1 MTLWTNVLK
10 RMKLIKEMKQ
20 QSGSI
25 LVISALMLPVMLGCL
40 GFAYDFGNLYVHKSR
55 LQNIADA
62 AALAGGRAYLD
73 SQKKPTGTK
82 DESDEMPGL
91 MGGEEVFY
99 QVGKTPERNYS
110 NHWDADN
117 AADDYISKNIVNL
130 GTSVTSDQ
138 FSHFALK
145 TEGMS
150 GRVFYRIGL
159 YEDVPLHFLPV
170 IGMKKEQK
178 VRAGAIALIDDGM
191 GVGAG
196 KALFD
201 NLFVVKDGI
210 SLGSDVGVDAQGNI
224 NGTFDGG
231 IVFATGKDFAAGD
244 VSGVT
249 EYFYTLAEKNY
260 QTDHDGLSVT
270 DLIATHPNMGGK
282 AVWDNSIAL
291 ESSVS
296 GFIDKLHKIHLDLK
310 KNTVNSN
317 NGVLNNF
324 TTSSIGKYRSED
336 KHARD
341 NHFTINQAGGI
352 VTHYLHT
359 EDNKKKYVFCYPRLE
374 KEDYLDKN
382 ENDLPK
388 AEDYL
393 GKAYWLSHSTT
404 NKNLYY
410 SFLTEGYKFNN
421 SNNGK
426 VCFTYV
432 TDTGGNQIFC
442 DRTTDTYWCFNFYRK
457 NVVKNDQGVPV
468 VTYKQLTTKNDK
480 LVKESD
486 DDKAVTFSYMYGGN
500 EPKFNFTIKKVEQD
514 LSKIRQLNEPQV
526 RYSNVYHWEQEGEPE
541 LKITV
546 DEKMAG
552 GDYEPF
558 YLILTGGVGFPKE
571 EYKVPIKIKV
581 NVSNE
586 RPFIFCNLTENE
598 ITEFSIKPG
607 AAFKGVIYSPFAK
620 VVNTVY
626 TNNDGSVASGGS
638 RKSFK
643 GNIIAKGLEIQDGE
657 VNWASHNFLAD
668 DSDLKKVS
676 DDAAKAQ
683 EKRKQDAIKFVKDD
697 LNISD
702 EEWSDPGWFHNNF
715 TTDEAKTRFKN
726 AWNDLRQTLWSTTGL
741 DMPDWPWKEG
751 GKPTDPDQHHYSV
764 SSIHDDT
771 SGETLRL
778 TNFRTEYTIEPYINP
793 FNNLYLPE

>member
-1 MTLWTNVLK
+1 M
-10 RMKLIKEMKQ
+10 
-20 QSGSI
+20 
-25 LVISALMLPVMLGCL
+25 
-40 GFAYDFGNLYVHKSR
+40 
-55 LQNIADA
+55 
-62 AALAGGRAYLD
+62 
-73 SQKKPTGTK
+73 
-82 DESDEMPGL
+82 
-91 MGGEEVFY
+91 
-99 QVGKTPERNYS
+99 
-110 NHWDADN
+110 
-117 AADDYISKNIVNL
+117 
-130 GTSVTSDQ
+130 
-138 FSHFALK
+138 
-145 TEGMS
+145 
-150 GRVFYRIGL
+150 
-159 YEDVPLHFLPV
+159 
-170 IGMKKEQK
+170 
-178 VRAGAIALIDDGM
+178 
-191 GVGAG
+191 
-196 KALFD
+196 
-201 NLFVVKDGI
+201 
-210 SLGSDVGVDAQGNI
+210 
-224 NGTFDGG
+224 
-231 IVFATGKDFAAGD
+231 
-244 VSGVT
+244 
-249 EYFYTLAEKNY
+249 
-260 QTDHDGLSVT
+260 
-270 DLIATHPNMGGK
+270 
-282 AVWDNSIAL
+282 
-291 ESSVS
+291 
-296 GFIDKLHKIHLDLK
+296 
-310 KNTVNSN
+310 
-317 NGVLNNF
+317 LNNF

-410 SFLTEGYKFNN
+410 SFLTEGYKFNT
-421 SNNGK
+421 NGTA
-426 VCFTYV
+426 CNTYV
-432 TDTGGNQIFC
+432 TDEQGNQIFC
-442 DRTTDTYWCFNFYRK
+442 NRTTNTTWYFNFYRK
-457 NVVKNDQGVPV
+457 NVEFNDQGVPV
-468 VTYKQLTTKNDK
+468 VTYKQLNTNNDK
-480 LVKESD
+480 MVKESD
-486 DDKAVTFSYMYGGN
+486 NDTAVKFSYMYGGK
-500 EPKFNFTIKKVEQD
+500 EPRISFTIKKVEQD

-526 RYSNVYHWEQEGEPE
+526 RYSNVVHWEQEGEKE
-541 LKITV
+541 LTITV
-546 DEKMAG
+546 TSEKEGQPSLPG
-552 GDYEPF
+552 GEYEPL
-558 YLILTGGVGFPKE
+558 YLILTGGVGSSKKE
-571 EYKVPIKIKV
+571 FKASIKIKV
-581 NVSNE
+581 DKSNG
-586 RPFIFCNLTENE
+586 RPFIFCNLTEND

-607 AAFKGVIYSPFAK
+607 VAFKGVIYSPFAK